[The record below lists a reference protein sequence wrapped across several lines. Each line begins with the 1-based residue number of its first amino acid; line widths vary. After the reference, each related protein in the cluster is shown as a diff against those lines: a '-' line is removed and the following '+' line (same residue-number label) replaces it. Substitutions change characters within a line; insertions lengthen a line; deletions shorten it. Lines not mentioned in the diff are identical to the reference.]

1 MLVIWQQSQI
11 NTTFSDSYIETK
23 YPTTLNVLTG
33 ESGRSTVIGV
43 CKGLLWKKE
52 KKLLTTPLALSQP
65 KALETYD
72 RRIATVVPYYPV
84 FKPPSD
90 LRPRLKSEFKPTR
103 LKYGPIFSIRENAK
117 TSQVQLS
124 FSIKY

>member
-1 MLVIWQQSQI
+1 MYSLGNQADRPSLEYVRAS
-11 NTTFSDSYIETK
+11 FE
-23 YPTTLNVLTG
+23 
-33 ESGRSTVIGV
+33 
-43 CKGLLWKKE
+43 KKE